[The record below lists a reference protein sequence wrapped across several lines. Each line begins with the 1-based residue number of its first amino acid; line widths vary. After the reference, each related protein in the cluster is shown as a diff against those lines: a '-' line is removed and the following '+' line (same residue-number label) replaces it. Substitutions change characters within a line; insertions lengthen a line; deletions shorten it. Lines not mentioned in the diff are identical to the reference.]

1 MGSCTAWT
9 LIVRGRQQVRQL
21 TVAANVV
28 YRKKKEQ
35 GSKSKTESDLE
46 KQIQDVL
53 SRLDQPFICVDSWT
67 ASPILGP
74 KK

>member
-1 MGSCTAWT
+1 MRSYT
-9 LIVRGRQQVRQL
+9 VRGRQQVREL
-21 TVAANVV
+21 TVAAGVV

-53 SRLDQPFICVDSWT
+53 SRSDRDIPPMGTDSWT
-67 ASPILGP
+67 PSPILGP